1 MKSCIQFPS
10 NSTTRDVKFPTCSIE
25 LLHPKKQEAFQMNQ
39 TTIGKYIARKRK
51 EQNLTQ
57 EQLAQQLGVSN
68 DHLQVG
74 NRQMYA
80 GLQHHP

>member
-1 MKSCIQFPS
+1 
-10 NSTTRDVKFPTCSIE
+10 
-25 LLHPKKQEAFQMNQ
+25 MNQ

-57 EQLAQQLGVSN
+57 EQLAQQLGVCN

-74 NRQMYA
+74 NPQMNG
-80 GLQHHP
+80 GLQHNP

>member
-1 MKSCIQFPS
+1 
-10 NSTTRDVKFPTCSIE
+10 
-25 LLHPKKQEAFQMNQ
+25 MNQ
-39 TTIGKYIARKRK
+39 ATIGKYIARKRK

>member
-1 MKSCIQFPS
+1 
-10 NSTTRDVKFPTCSIE
+10 
-25 LLHPKKQEAFQMNQ
+25 MNQ

-57 EQLAQQLGVSN
+57 EQLGVSN

>member
-1 MKSCIQFPS
+1 
-10 NSTTRDVKFPTCSIE
+10 
-25 LLHPKKQEAFQMNQ
+25 MNQ
-39 TTIGKYIARKRK
+39 TTIGKYIACKRK
-51 EQNLTQ
+51 EQNLNLTQ

-80 GLQHHP
+80 GLQHHL

>member
-10 NSTTRDVKFPTCSIE
+10 NSTTGDVKFPACSIE

-39 TTIGKYIARKRK
+39 TAIGSYTARKRK

-68 DHLQVG
+68 KTISKWENGVSHS
-74 NRQMYA
+74 
-80 GLQHHP
+80 

>member
-1 MKSCIQFPS
+1 
-10 NSTTRDVKFPTCSIE
+10 
-25 LLHPKKQEAFQMNQ
+25 MNQ
-39 TTIGKYIARKRK
+39 TAIDNYIARKR
-51 EQNLTQ
+51 EAQNLTQ
-57 EQLAQQLGVSN
+57 EQLAQQLSVSN